1 MAEKPH
7 RRKHLKYISLLNI
20 RVIRLIYENKI
31 ERARHL
37 NEFKEAIKKALHLA
51 HEKQT

>member
-1 MAEKPH
+1 MEEKPH
-7 RRKHLKYISLLNI
+7 KTKRLKYISLLNI

-37 NEFKEAIKKALHLA
+37 NEFKESIKKYLI
-51 HEKQT
+51 

>member
-1 MAEKPH
+1 MEEKPH
-7 RRKHLKYISLLNI
+7 KKKHLKYISLLNI

-37 NEFKEAIKKALHLA
+37 NEFKQSIKKYLL
-51 HEKQT
+51 